1 MKSPRYLPLLICLFA
16 VNALFAQNEWYIPTG
31 PDWKGTDL
39 NGQSH
44 QLYDYLNQGKVVFM
58 DVFATWCGP
67 CYTYKQSGKFKDLY
81 NIYGPNGTNEARVFA
96 IETDPNTGIPQL
108 YGTPPQSV
116 GNFVAG
122 TPYPIIDKPRLEDA
136 FYANSYPS
144 LYCVCPDRKTFSLPH
159 NWSATALWSIVE
171 DSCKIF
177 NFIQTRIDTVVAA
190 GCKGDKHGEIRMSVL
205 SGVPPYTFDWDNGDS
220 TKNISGLSG
229 GHYVCTITDALGKT
243 GRASAFVPKA
253 PDSMYYNL
261 YQGHLSCNRPGDN
274 NGELSGNV
282 VGGIPPYSL
291 VWSTGETGFAIQ
303 NLSAGMYSVTVTDAY
318 GCVQKIQDIAIH
330 PKYQPLAVIDPVL
343 PISCI
348 QPIALLNG
356 ANTTTFPYDT
366 IIWLKPNGPSIA
378 SDSSLTLAATVPG
391 QYSLL
396 ISNLSSACYSIAFM
410 VVVIDTIR
418 PMAEAGP
425 AKQQNCSGT
434 SVTLQGS
441 GSGTGTLSYAWSTS
455 DGNILSG
462 ANTKTPSVSGA
473 GTYTLTVTRTPSGC
487 TRSDVTTVS
496 VLNQTPSTQALASV
510 LTCTTPNATLTGTA
524 SIPGSTF
531 KWTGPGNFNS
541 TLNPSTTTQAGIYT
555 LTTTAPGGCSATTTV
570 TVVADLAPPQLTVQT
585 PGILTCNQLT
595 TLLSASA
602 SPAGTI
608 LNWNG
613 NGLVNAGPQATVS
626 QAGTYLLVATAPN
639 GCTTTSTVAVLADQ
653 SLPVI
658 SIQSPGT
665 LSCAQ
670 PNLTLSASSPGNLTW
685 QWSTPNGHIVSGTD
699 TPNPIIDAA
708 GTYFVIVTNP
718 LTGCSTQ
725 ANVSV
730 SGTLPP
736 LVSAALIQAA
746 TCPEAADG
754 IAAVSISLGTPPYTF
769 QWSDGQTSAQATG
782 LPAGT
787 VSVLVNDAAGCT
799 ELIQLEITWSDVVP
813 PNLLC
818 PADITVSFCHPSVFY
833 DLPVASDNCAIQALP
848 VLVNGLAPGFDFP
861 TGLST
866 VQYQVTDAGNHTAT
880 CSFTVMVVD
889 EMNLSAIVQAD
900 TAGTSVGA
908 IDLSVGGG
916 LPPYTFSWAQNNQVI
931 AQTEDILLAAAGS
944 YAVTVTDAD
953 GCTEAAVFEIPS
965 ITATSD
971 LQNLLG
977 LQLFPNPASDRVML
991 QSDRPQTRKLKLALY
1006 DVRGVLLQEWQ
1017 LLPGFI
1023 EVSAY
1028 PTGVYFLQIRSEAG
1042 LSLGWAK
1049 ILVER

>member
-1 MKSPRYLPLLICLFA
+1 MHSPKSRPISLTTKSFSMKSPRNLPLLICLFA
-16 VNALFAQNEWYIPTG
+16 VNSLFAQNEWYIPTG

-39 NGQSH
+39 NGQTH

-220 TKNISGLSG
+220 TKNISGLPG

-318 GCVQKIQDIAIH
+318 GCVQTIEDIAIH
-330 PKYQPLAVIDPVL
+330 PKYQPIAVIDPAQ
-343 PISCI
+343 PISCA
-348 QPIALLNG
+348 QPISLLNG
-356 ANTTTFPYDT
+356 ANATTFPYDT
-366 IIWLKPNGPSIA
+366 IIWLKADGTSIV

-410 VVVIDTIR
+410 VVGIDTIR

-425 AKQQNCSGT
+425 AKQQSCSGT
-434 SVTLQGS
+434 PVTLQGS
-441 GSGTGTLSYAWSTS
+441 GSGAGTLSYAWSTL

-496 VLNQTPSTQALASV
+496 VLNQTPSTQAVATV
-510 LTCTTPNATLTGTA
+510 LTCAAPIGTVTATS

-531 KWTGPGNFNS
+531 IWNGPGIVNS
-541 TLNPSTTTQAGIYT
+541 TLNPLTVTQPGMYS

-570 TVVADLAPPQLTVQT
+570 SVVADQAPPPLTAESPGQLT
-585 PGILTCNQLT
+585 
-595 TLLSASA
+595 
-602 SPAGTI
+602 
-608 LNWNG
+608 
-613 NGLVNAGPQATVS
+613 
-626 QAGTYLLVATAPN
+626 
-639 GCTTTSTVAVLADQ
+639 
-653 SLPVI
+653 
-658 SIQSPGT
+658 
-665 LSCAQ
+665 CAQ
-670 PNLTLSASSPGNLTW
+670 PSLVLSASSAGNVSW
-685 QWSTPNGHIVSGTD
+685 QWSTLNGHIISGAD
-699 TPNPIIDAA
+699 TPNPSIDAA
-708 GTYFVIVTNP
+708 GIYFVIVTNP
-718 LTGCSTQ
+718 
-725 ANVSV
+725 V
-730 SGTLPP
+730 SGCTEEAAVI
-736 LVSAALIQAA
+736 VSMIPTSIVGAALVQEAS
-746 TCPEAADG
+746 CPEAADG
-754 IAAVSISLGTPPYTF
+754 IAEVSIGFGTPPYTF

-782 LPAGT
+782 LPAGM
-787 VSVLVNDAAGCT
+787 VSVLFSDAAGCT
-799 ELIQLEITWSDVVP
+799 ELIQLEITWSDMLP
-813 PNLLC
+813 PSLLC
-818 PADITVSFCHPSVFY
+818 PADITVSFCHSSVFY
-833 DLPVASDNCAIQALP
+833 DLPVASDNCAIPALP
-848 VLVNGLAPGFDFP
+848 VLVNGLAPGSDFP

-880 CSFTVMVVD
+880 CSFTVTVVD
-889 EMNLSAIVQAD
+889 ELNLSANVQAD
-900 TAGTSVGA
+900 TAGSSVGA

-916 LPPYTFSWAQNNQVI
+916 LPPYTFSWTQNNQVM
-931 AQTEDILLAAAGS
+931 AQTEDLLLAAAGS

-953 GCTEAAVFEIPS
+953 GCTVAAIFEIPS

-971 LQNLLG
+971 LQTLLG
-977 LQLFPNPASDRVML
+977 LQIFPNPTSDRVML
-991 QSDRPQTRKLKLALY
+991 QSDKPQTRKLKLALY
-1006 DVRGVLLQEWQ
+1006 DVQGVLIQEWQ
-1017 LLPGFI
+1017 MLPGFI

-1028 PTGVYFLQIRSEAG
+1028 PTGVYFLQIKSEAG